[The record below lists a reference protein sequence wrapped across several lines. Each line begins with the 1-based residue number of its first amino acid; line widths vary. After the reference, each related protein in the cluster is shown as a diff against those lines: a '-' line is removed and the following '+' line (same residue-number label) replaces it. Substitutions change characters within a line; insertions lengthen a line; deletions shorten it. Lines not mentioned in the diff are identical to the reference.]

1 MATRYAKA
9 TLPPSGA
16 DIYNAILT
24 DTPSLVNDGLP
35 FAATSNY
42 PDGVAS
48 SREIG
53 NLLYN
58 NINLSNQFVPALLNG
73 IAIKMVQSKYW
84 EDPWVGVEKG
94 KFEYNEYV
102 EEVFI
107 RMAKP
112 RTFDQKKAEEEVWK
126 RDIPNVITAFH
137 ALNYQKWYK
146 QTISNEELRM
156 AFNSWNELTR
166 FISEIIQNMFTS
178 ANYDVF
184 QTKLY
189 MIARAVTQGMI
200 GVTNV
205 GEITNKATAEDAV
218 AEARTLSMNLLEL
231 SPNYNYFHV
240 ENFTPLSD
248 QVIILNNKAAGRI
261 DVSVLAADFN
271 MDKAEFLTMHRLSV
285 SSFGNLNN
293 ARLAELYAGDPSY
306 VEISAAEMA
315 ELDKIPF
322 IIFDRSWFQIY
333 DYFSGVTNI
342 YNPDGLYWNY
352 DYHLWKVFGVSP
364 FANARMFGSVAPS
377 ITSVNVSP
385 TALTITA
392 GQSAHVT
399 SNVVTA
405 GFAPQTVVWSSD
417 TDGVTVTPSGL
428 IKVASTVA
436 AGTKAT
442 ITATSTFDRTKTGTC
457 EVTVA

>member
-58 NINLSNQFVPALLNG
+58 NINLSNQFIPALLNG

-205 GEITNKATAEDAV
+205 GEITNKTTAEDAV

-285 SSFGNLNN
+285 SSFGNLDN

-428 IKVASTVA
+428 IKVASTVE

-442 ITATSTFDRTKTGTC
+442 ITATSTFDPTKTGTC